1 MLGRKSRFTGLT
13 TAMNCKLGW
22 LNCFI
27 LALAMLLLASYT
39 LSQAVSPKALDDG
52 PRSASTLDAEYRI
65 TASVVNIWGA
75 FDAVQGGQTQ
85 ATQPNQN
92 PTNVRSKISIY
103 DLESKSIHVVYTAD
117 RLWEAPNW
125 SPDGKYLLANSGG
138 ALYRFT
144 LDGDE
149 KAQPEKLALDA
160 GYECNNDHG
169 LTRDGNLVA
178 FSARYGSSQ
187 QSQVFVA
194 SVDGAKPRLVTA
206 NSPSYFHGWS
216 PDGKWLAFV
225 GKRDDHFNIFR
236 VPVGGGNEERL
247 TSNPANDDG
256 PDYSPDGKWIYI
268 NSNRSGGWDIWRFP
282 AEGAGPNDSRAE
294 RITGDE
300 WEDWFPHPS
309 PDSKLMVFLSFPKG
323 TPGHDA
329 KTNVELRMMPMPQS
343 ATAEG
348 ANGSIQS
355 LAQIF
360 GGQGTINV
368 NSWSPDSKKF
378 AFVSYEL
385 LP

>member
-1 MLGRKSRFTGLT
+1 MI
-13 TAMNCKLGW
+13 CKLGW

-27 LALAMLLLASYT
+27 LALAILLLASHT
-39 LSQAVSPKALDDG
+39 LSQVVSPKTSRDAS
-52 PRSASTLDAEYRI
+52 RSASTLDAEYRI

-75 FDAVQGGQTQ
+75 FDAFQGAQTQ
-85 ATQPNQN
+85 ATHPNQN
-92 PTNVRSKISIY
+92 ATNVRSKISIY
-103 DLESKSIHVVYTAD
+103 DIESKSIQVVYTAD
-117 RLWEAPNW
+117 KLWEAPNW

-138 ALYRFT
+138 ALYRFM

-149 KAQPEKLALDA
+149 KAQPEKLAFDA

-169 LTRDGNLVA
+169 LTRDGNLLA
-178 FSARYGSSQ
+178 FSARYSSSQ

-206 NSPSYFHGWS
+206 SSPSYFHGWS

-256 PDYSPDGKWIYI
+256 PDYSPNGKWIYI

-282 AEGAGPNDSRAE
+282 AEGAGPDDSRAE

-309 PDSKLMVFLSFPKG
+309 PDGKWMVFLSFPKG
-323 TPGHDA
+323 TPGHDV
-329 KTNVELRMMPMPQS
+329 KTNVQLRMMPMPQS
-343 ATAEG
+343 ATAAG
-348 ANGSIQS
+348 ANGSIQA